1 LNPGILEPFLPTKWE
16 KNQIKFLPELKEKIG
31 SGLSG
36 LGGENMATL
45 KNQKVKIMIL
55 KLDRDI
61 DVSDM
66 EQICGIIDHSRGK
79 GYTFFILD
87 LGAVNH
93 VNFLGLRRLSQ
104 AAERQR
110 EAGGELALTGVNG
123 YLKNIF
129 QIVGVYKDFQYVTS
143 CCNGIQQIQ
152 KDQQIQDLDVAVING
167 KSFKGLGKA
176 SVNSA
181 GLQNY

>member
-1 LNPGILEPFLPTKWE
+1 
-16 KNQIKFLPELKEKIG
+16 
-31 SGLSG
+31 
-36 LGGENMATL
+36 MATL

-66 EQICGIIDHSRGK
+66 ERICEIIDHSRYE

-87 LGAVNH
+87 LGAVSH

-104 AAERQR
+104 AAARQR
-110 EAGGELALTGVNG
+110 KAGGELALTGVNG

-129 QIVGVYKDFQYVTS
+129 QIVGVYNDFQYVTS
-143 CCNGIQQIQ
+143 CCNGIQKIQ
-152 KDQQIQDLDVAVING
+152 KDRQVQDLDVAVINS
-167 KSFKGLGKA
+167 KSFKGFGKP
-176 SVNSA
+176 SMNSF
-181 GLQNY
+181 GLQKQ